1 MFAMNIK
8 SFSECDYLSLRYTKV
23 LVVNKENSEI
33 LFMDHFWC
41 WSVEF
46 WNCDIAEVT
55 HSLLKFSKDHCNR
68 LSTAHRNYASA
79 NGFEVQC
86 MCCREPALQ
95 RGSKRVDC
103 ALLTALLNHS
113 AAAARTN
120 QIHRLLHYVIFTADD
135 DDHTTV
141 PHARSDLKICWRSAR
156 RSRSSR
162 L

>member
-8 SFSECDYLSLRYTKV
+8 SFSGCDYLSLRYTKV
-23 LVVNKENSEI
+23 LVVNKEKSEM
-33 LFMDHFWC
+33 LFMVHFWC

-95 RGSKRVDC
+95 RGSERVDC
-103 ALLTALLNHS
+103 ALLTALLNRCGQDQSDSSIASLRHL
-113 AAAARTN
+113 ATG
-120 QIHRLLHYVIFTADD
+120 LMF
-135 DDHTTV
+135 TTV
-141 PHARSDLKICWRSAR
+141 PHARSGVKICWRSAGAV
-156 RSRSSR
+156 
-162 L
+162 